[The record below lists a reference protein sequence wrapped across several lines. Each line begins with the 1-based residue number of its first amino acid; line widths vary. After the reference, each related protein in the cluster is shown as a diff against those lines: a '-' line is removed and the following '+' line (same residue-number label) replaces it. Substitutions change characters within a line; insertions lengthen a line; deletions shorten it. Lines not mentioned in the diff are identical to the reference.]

1 MALEQT
7 RALISALAGALG
19 LASLPQGDDGGWQ
32 LAVGGVT
39 DVLLYGGDDVTLLVV
54 AAVAS
59 LPRDL
64 DRGLVSWLLR
74 NNLFDA
80 ATAPFV
86 TAVDDDGALVF
97 WGRLRIAD
105 IDGATLATV
114 IDRVAEHVEMMR
126 AEIGGTAPGQL
137 IRPAAR

>member
-1 MALEQT
+1 M
-7 RALISALAGALG
+7 
-19 LASLPQGDDGGWQ
+19 
-32 LAVGGVT
+32 
-39 DVLLYGGDDVTLLVV
+39 
-54 AAVAS
+54 
-59 LPRDL
+59 
-64 DRGLVSWLLR
+64 SWLLR

-126 AEIGGTAPGQL
+126 AEIGGTPPGQL